1 MVLTFLR
8 GIFAFYKQK
17 WQIFMEKSKSVCK
30 IGKQLLIKLLV
41 LGKMLL
47 YDVTYLTVSV
57 PKFLLLVK
65 FFETVLTIASN
76 S

>member
-17 WQIFMEKSKSVCK
+17 LQIFMEKSKSVCK

>member
-1 MVLTFLR
+1 
-8 GIFAFYKQK
+8 
-17 WQIFMEKSKSVCK
+17 MEKSKSVCK